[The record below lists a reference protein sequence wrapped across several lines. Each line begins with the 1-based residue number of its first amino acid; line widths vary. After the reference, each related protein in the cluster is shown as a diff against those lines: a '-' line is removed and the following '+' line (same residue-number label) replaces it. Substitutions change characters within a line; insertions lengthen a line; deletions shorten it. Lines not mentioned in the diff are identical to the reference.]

1 MRNVLLIGTE
11 GVYNYGCEAIVRGT
25 VNILKTIDPTITVTY
40 VSYNYEDDKKRLKDC
55 DVNIMMRPKRER
67 KRWSRHNILRKLF
80 SYIKVRYIMPYDSLD
95 LIKNCDTVFSIGGD
109 IYTLN
114 PDNTCNL
121 ELPKFLRRC
130 QKKGLRYILWGASV
144 GKFEKNQSAL
154 NFYKKHLPK
163 IDLIVAREPNTVEYL
178 RSLGVVDNV
187 HLAPDPAFFVE
198 CPQQIK
204 ETKERITIGINLSP
218 LSALYKYESIERAIV
233 VQTGALISLI
243 ELMDCDVIL
252 LPHVIS
258 PNPNDNDLLY
268 LRKIYESVPS
278 EYQAKI
284 TLVDTDPQ
292 FIGIKSYLSRCDYV
306 VAARMHCAINAITL
320 SVPTLF
326 LSYSE
331 KAKGMAEF
339 IYNSK
344 DFVISLED
352 FENPQLIAC
361 KLQNLDSVSQ
371 LKRIKGFDYKVI
383 FNK

>member
-1 MRNVLLIGTE
+1 M
-11 GVYNYGCEAIVRGT
+11 
-25 VNILKTIDPTITVTY
+25 
-40 VSYNYEDDKKRLKDC
+40 
-55 DVNIMMRPKRER
+55 
-67 KRWSRHNILRKLF
+67 
-80 SYIKVRYIMPYDSLD
+80 
-95 LIKNCDTVFSIGGD
+95 
-109 IYTLN
+109 
-114 PDNTCNL
+114 
-121 ELPKFLRRC
+121 
-130 QKKGLRYILWGASV
+130 
-144 GKFEKNQSAL
+144 
-154 NFYKKHLPK
+154 
-163 IDLIVAREPNTVEYL
+163 
-178 RSLGVVDNV
+178 
-187 HLAPDPAFFVE
+187 
-198 CPQQIK
+198 
-204 ETKERITIGINLSP
+204 
-218 LSALYKYESIERAIV
+218 
-233 VQTGALISLI
+233 
-243 ELMDCDVIL
+243 
-252 LPHVIS
+252 IS

-383 FNK
+383 FNKW